1 MINVQKGEC
10 MKLPE
15 RWPFYAKWF
24 VVWLVIMPMIVY
36 RVSHSW
42 LFSSG
47 LFGLLVVALAVG
59 LIVHLV
65 DRMFSFLCD
74 SVTRR

>member
-1 MINVQKGEC
+1 

-15 RWPFYAKWF
+15 AWPLYAKWF
-24 VVWLVIMPMIVY
+24 VVWLVIIPMILH

-42 LFSSG
+42 LFHSG

-59 LIVHLV
+59 IIVHLV
-65 DRMFSFLCD
+65 DRMFSFLCEHLK
-74 SVTRR
+74 R

>member
-1 MINVQKGEC
+1 

-15 RWPFYAKWF
+15 RWPLYAKWF

-36 RVSHSW
+36 RVGHTW

-59 LIVHLV
+59 LSVHLV
-65 DRMFSFLCD
+65 NRMFSFLCD

>member
-1 MINVQKGEC
+1 

-47 LFGLLVVALAVG
+47 LSGLLVVALAVG

>member
-1 MINVQKGEC
+1 
-10 MKLPE
+10 MKLPA
-15 RWPFYAKWF
+15 RWPLYVKWF
-24 VVWLVIMPMIVY
+24 VVGLVIMPMIVY

-59 LIVHLV
+59 LATHLV

-74 SVTRR
+74 SVKRR

>member
-1 MINVQKGEC
+1 

-15 RWPFYAKWF
+15 AWPLYAKWF
-24 VVWLVIMPMIVY
+24 VVWLVIMPMILH

-42 LFSSG
+42 PFHSG

-59 LIVHLV
+59 FGAHLV

-74 SVTRR
+74 CMKRR

>member
-1 MINVQKGEC
+1 MIHVQKGEC

-15 RWPFYAKWF
+15 RWPLYAKWF

-36 RVSHSW
+36 RVSS
-42 LFSSG
+42 
-47 LFGLLVVALAVG
+47 GLLVVALAVG
-59 LIVHLV
+59 LAAHLV

-74 SVTRR
+74 CVKRR

>member
-1 MINVQKGEC
+1 

-15 RWPFYAKWF
+15 AWPLYAKWF
-24 VVWLVIMPMIVY
+24 VVWLVITPMILH

-47 LFGLLVVALAVG
+47 LFGLLVVALMVG
-59 LIVHLV
+59 LITHLV
-65 DRMFSFLCD
+65 DRMLSFLCEHLK
-74 SVTRR
+74 R

>member
-1 MINVQKGEC
+1 

-15 RWPFYAKWF
+15 RWPLYAKWF

>member
-1 MINVQKGEC
+1 

>member
-1 MINVQKGEC
+1 

-15 RWPFYAKWF
+15 AWPLYAKWF
-24 VVWLVIMPMIVY
+24 VVWLVIMPMVVY
-36 RVSHSW
+36 RVSHTW
-42 LFSSG
+42 

-59 LIVHLV
+59 LSAHLV

-74 SVTRR
+74 CVKRR

>member
-1 MINVQKGEC
+1 

-15 RWPFYAKWF
+15 RWPLYAKWF

-36 RVSHSW
+36 RVSS
-42 LFSSG
+42 
-47 LFGLLVVALAVG
+47 GLLVVALAVG
-59 LIVHLV
+59 LAAHLV

-74 SVTRR
+74 CVKRR

>member
-1 MINVQKGEC
+1 

-15 RWPFYAKWF
+15 AWPLYAKWF
-24 VVWLVIMPMIVY
+24 VVWLVIMPMILH

-47 LFGLLVVALAVG
+47 MFGLLMVALAVG
-59 LIVHLV
+59 VIVHLV
-65 DRMFSFLCD
+65 DRMFSFLCEHLK
-74 SVTRR
+74 R